1 MVIKA
6 INDIIRSN
14 GLIPMLLIF
23 GAYLRITELDLS
35 NLTIEQ
41 KATTIKKAIKKLRK
55 IQAFKKI
62 NNALRTQNNLGTT
75 HVHDL
80 SLNNPILVYKKKKG

>member
-23 GAYLRITELDLS
+23 GAYLRITELDLP

-62 NNALRTQNNLGTT
+62 NNALRTRNNLGTT